1 MKKSKRNII
10 IASTLATF
18 ITLSIGSCSN
28 GGGKEKSNYDKRNEY
43 AKYNMS
49 NSEYID
55 EDIEKFTTFE
65 QMVTY
70 NWYILEINDDGNT
83 DVIITRKTVPSE
95 KKPNGEIC
103 YYYKNALSKENTVY
117 RAYYNKS
124 ENHISVEKGPK
135 IINYTL
141 LVDYLIDNELA
152 KPYYTEDEMNDIL
165 ENIKE
170 ETNEKKDINNGDAL
184 VKKQNHH

>member
-95 KKPNGEIC
+95 
-103 YYYKNALSKENTVY
+103 TV
-117 RAYYNKS
+117 RF
-124 ENHISVEKGPK
+124 V
-135 IINYTL
+135 II
-141 LVDYLIDNELA
+141 
-152 KPYYTEDEMNDIL
+152 
-165 ENIKE
+165 IK
-170 ETNEKKDINNGDAL
+170 THL
-184 VKKQNHH
+184 VKKIQYIELIIINQKIIFQ